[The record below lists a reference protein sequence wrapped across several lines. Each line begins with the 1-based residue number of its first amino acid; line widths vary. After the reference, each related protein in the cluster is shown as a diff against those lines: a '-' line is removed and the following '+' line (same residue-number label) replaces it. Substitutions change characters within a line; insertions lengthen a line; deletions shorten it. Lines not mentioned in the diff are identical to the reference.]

1 MRLYALMDKI
11 GAANN
16 EAQLVD
22 AERDIDEILKRE
34 LEKHSSGD
42 AEAAE
47 SAALGLATHRL
58 ERLIGQRR
66 ATLAGQAV
74 AAG

>member
-1 MRLYALMDKI
+1 LTDKI
-11 GAANN
+11 GAAGS
-16 EAQLVD
+16 EADLAD
-22 AERDIDEILKRE
+22 AERDIDEILKLE
-34 LEKHSSGD
+34 LEKHSSGN

-66 ATLAGQAV
+66 TALGGQAATV
-74 AAG
+74 P